1 MKEWKPFIS
10 HTSGALPG
18 VLFYAELEVMK
29 PGFLKASLTIQ
40 ESRLYGAYEKMLII
54 PKIRNENLVIAYLKK
69 IIFCGIII
77 FIAKLLSDAYSVK
90 HGLKSD
96 VATVVFTDNRKRVF
110 KE

>member
-1 MKEWKPFIS
+1 M
-10 HTSGALPG
+10 PG

-29 PGFLKASLTIQ
+29 SGFLMASLIIR

-54 PKIRNENLVIAYLKK
+54 PKIRNENLVIACLKNS
-69 IIFCGIII
+69 IFCGIMI
-77 FIAKLLSDAYSVK
+77 FVAKLLSDAYSVK
-90 HGLKSD
+90 HGLKKD